1 MLTLP
6 PAVRIYVAKQPV
18 DMRKSFRGL
27 SGVIRQLQHD
37 PTSGHL
43 FCFFNKRRTL
53 IKVFFFDRTGY
64 SIFYK
69 RLAKGTFQVPDSEE
83 EAISIDAGLLA
94 LILEGIDIKT
104 AVQRPR
110 YRRRT

>member
-27 SGVIRQLQHD
+27 TGVIRQLDHD

-43 FCFFNKRRTL
+43 FCFFNRRRTL
-53 IKVFFFDRTGY
+53 IKVFFFDRTGF

-69 RLAKGTFQVPDSEE
+69 RLAKGTFQIPAGEA
-83 EAISIDAGLLA
+83 EAIPIDAGLLA
-94 LILEGIDIKT
+94 LILEGIDIHGT
-104 AVQRPR
+104 VQRPR
-110 YRRRT
+110 YRRPT

>member
-6 PAVRIYVAKQPV
+6 NAVRIYVAKQPV

-27 SGVIRQLQHD
+27 SGVVRQLEHD

-53 IKVFFFDRTGY
+53 IKIFFFDRTGF

-69 RLAKGTFQVPDSEE
+69 RLAKGTFQIPEGE
-83 EAISIDAGLLA
+83 NEAIVIDAGLLA
-94 LILEGIDIKT
+94 LILEGIDIKS
-104 AVQRPR
+104 VIQRPR
-110 YRRRT
+110 YRRGT